1 MHPVITQGNWLKKL
15 ATTNAMTDN
24 PLGNQTEHPKKYRP
38 DVLYPIPRWAS
49 RSLLDIDKKVLM
61 YGLDH
66 WQAYE
71 LSWLDDKG
79 KPEVAIGEFFFN
91 SDSENIIESK
101 SLKLYLNSLNQE
113 SYKSI
118 EVVRS
123 MVERDLSNLS
133 KSEVKVV
140 FHSLDETE
148 DDAMAVRAGRSI
160 DYNKVVLAVAQSD
173 SALLKVEETDAE
185 DEVLYSDL
193 FRSNCPVTGQPDWAS
208 IELRYTGRKIN
219 ESSLL
224 SYLISFR
231 EHQGY
236 HEECAE
242 RIFRDIILR
251 CKPSELRIGM
261 NFLRRGGLDINVYRS
276 TAPVTS
282 DSVNSRLIR
291 Q

>member
-1 MHPVITQGNWLKKL
+1 
-15 ATTNAMTDN
+15 MTDN
-24 PLGNQTEHPKKYRP
+24 PLGSHTEHPKKYQP

-49 RSLLDIDKKVLM
+49 RSLLDIDKKIRM
-61 YGLDH
+61 FGLDH

-71 LSWLDDKG
+71 LSWLNSSG
-79 KPEVAIGEFFFN
+79 KPQVAIGEFYFN
-91 SDSENIIESK
+91 CESENIVESK

-113 SYKSI
+113 RYKNTETMRSVI
-118 EVVRS
+118 EQ
-123 MVERDLSNLS
+123 DLSS
-133 KSEVKVV
+133 VSHSEVKVTI
-140 FHSLDETE
+140 HSLDETHNE
-148 DDAMAVRAGRSI
+148 SIGARAGRCI
-160 DYNKVVLAVAQSD
+160 DHIDVELIAQQPDSELLNVV
-173 SALLKVEETDAE
+173 DADAD

-208 IELRYTGRKIN
+208 IEIRYTGMKIS

-224 SYLISFR
+224 KYLISFR
-231 EHQGY
+231 EHQSY
-236 HEECAE
+236 HEDCAE
-242 RIFRDIILR
+242 RIFRDIMLKCR
-251 CKPSELRIGM
+251 PSELRVGM

>member
-1 MHPVITQGNWLKKL
+1 
-15 ATTNAMTDN
+15 MTDN
-24 PLGNQTEHPKKYRP
+24 PLGSQTEHPKKYQP

-49 RSLLDIDKKVLM
+49 RSLLDIDKKIRM
-61 YGLDH
+61 FGLDH

-71 LSWLDDKG
+71 LSWLNSSG
-79 KPEVAIGEFFFN
+79 KPQVAIGEFYFN
-91 SDSENIIESK
+91 SESENIVESK

-113 SYKSI
+113 RYKSRAAVSSLI
-118 EVVRS
+118 QQ
-123 MVERDLSNLS
+123 DLSAVS
-133 KSEVKVV
+133 RSEVKVV
-140 FHSLDETE
+140 IHPLDEIE
-148 DDAMAVRAGRSI
+148 DESFGVRAGRCI
-160 DYNKVVLAVAQSD
+160 DHIEVELTEQQPEAE
-173 SALLKVEETDAE
+173 LLNIIDVDAD

-208 IELRYTGRKIN
+208 IELRYTGKKID
-219 ESSLL
+219 EASLL
-224 SYLISFR
+224 QYLISFR

-242 RIFRDIILR
+242 RIFRDIMLKCR
-251 CKPSELRIGM
+251 PSELRVGM

-282 DSVNSRLIR
+282 DSVSPRLIR

>member
-1 MHPVITQGNWLKKL
+1 
-15 ATTNAMTDN
+15 MTDN
-24 PLGNQTEHPKKYRP
+24 PLGSQSAHPKKYSP

-71 LSWLDDKG
+71 LSWLSTEG
-79 KPEVAIGEFFFN
+79 KPQVAIGEFYFN
-91 SDSENIIESK
+91 SESENLVESK

-113 SYKSI
+113 SYKNT
-118 EVVRS
+118 EAVRS
-123 MVERDLSNLS
+123 LIEQDLSTVS
-133 KSEVKVV
+133 KSEAKVV
-140 FHSLDETE
+140 IHDLDEYE
-148 DDAMAVRAGRSI
+148 DEDMGARAGRSI
-160 DYNKVVLAVAQSD
+160 DHCDVEIATTQSD
-173 SALLKVEETDAE
+173 PELLSLEEGEVD
-185 DEVLYSDL
+185 DEVLFSDL

-219 ESSLL
+219 EPSLL
-224 SYLISFR
+224 SYLVSFR

-242 RIFRDIILR
+242 RIFRDIMLK
-251 CKPSELRIGM
+251 CQPSELRIGM

>member
-1 MHPVITQGNWLKKL
+1 
-15 ATTNAMTDN
+15 MTDN
-24 PLGNQTEHPKKYRP
+24 PLGNQTEHPRKYQP

-49 RSLLDIDKKVLM
+49 RSLLDIDKKILM

-71 LSWLDDKG
+71 ISWLNAKG
-79 KPEVAIGEFFFN
+79 KPQVAIGEFYFN
-91 SDSENIIESK
+91 SESENIVESK

-113 SYKSI
+113 RYQNRETVRALI
-118 EVVRS
+118 EQ
-123 MVERDLSNLS
+123 DLSKIS
-133 KSEVKVV
+133 RSEVKVEL
-140 FHSLDETE
+140 HALDEAGE
-148 DDAMAVRAGRSI
+148 EVSAQRAGRSI
-160 DYNKVVLAVAQSD
+160 DHIDVEADAHQPDEK
-173 SALLKVEETDAE
+173 LLKVAE
-185 DEVLYSDL
+185 AEVDDELLFSDL

-208 IELRYTGRKIN
+208 IELRYTGKKID

-224 SYLISFR
+224 RYFISFR

-242 RIFRDIILR
+242 RIFRDIMLK
-251 CKPSELRIGM
+251 CKPSELRVGM

>member
-1 MHPVITQGNWLKKL
+1 
-15 ATTNAMTDN
+15 MTEN
-24 PLGNQTEHPKKYRP
+24 PLGSQSQHPRKYQP

-71 LSWLDDKG
+71 LSWLNGQG
-79 KPEVAIGEFFFN
+79 KPQVALGEFFFN
-91 SDSENIIESK
+91 SESENIVESK

-113 SYKSI
+113 RYQDAEAVRALI
-118 EVVRS
+118 EQ
-123 MVERDLSNLS
+123 DLSAVS
-133 KSEVKVV
+133 KSEVKVIIN
-140 FHSLDETE
+140 SLDEI
-148 DDAMAVRAGRSI
+148 DDDVLAGRAGRSI
-160 DYNKVVLAVAQSD
+160 DHHEISLATNQAD
-173 SALLKVEETDAE
+173 PELLRTGEGNAD
-185 DEVLYSDL
+185 DELLFSDL

-208 IELRYTGRKIN
+208 IEVRYTGRKID
-219 ESSLL
+219 EASLL
-224 SYLISFR
+224 SYLVSYR

-242 RIFRDIILR
+242 RIFRDLMLR
-251 CKPSELRIGM
+251 CQPTELRIGM

>member
-1 MHPVITQGNWLKKL
+1 
-15 ATTNAMTDN
+15 MTDN
-24 PLGNQTEHPKKYRP
+24 PLGTQTEHPKKYQP
-38 DVLYPIPRWAS
+38 SVLYPIPRWAS
-49 RSLLDIDKKVLM
+49 RSLLDIDKKIRM
-61 YGLDH
+61 FGLDH

-71 LSWLDDKG
+71 LSWLNSSG
-79 KPEVAIGEFFFN
+79 KPQVAIGEFYFN
-91 SDSENIIESK
+91 SESENIVESK

-113 SYKSI
+113 RYKNA

-123 MVERDLSNLS
+123 LIEQDLSRVS
-133 KSEVKVV
+133 RSEVKVV
-140 FHSLDETE
+140 VHSLDDTG
-148 DDAMAVRAGRSI
+148 DDMLGVRAGRSVDHI
-160 DYNKVVLAVAQSD
+160 DVEIGGQTSDAQ
-173 SALLKVEETDAE
+173 LLSTLDVTAD

-208 IELRYTGRKIN
+208 IELRYTGRKID
-219 ESSLL
+219 EASLL
-224 SYLISFR
+224 RYLISFR

-242 RIFRDIILR
+242 RIFRDVLLA
-251 CKPSELRIGM
+251 CQPSELRVGM

-282 DSVNSRLIR
+282 DSVNARLIR

>member
-1 MHPVITQGNWLKKL
+1 
-15 ATTNAMTDN
+15 MTDN
-24 PLGNQTEHPKKYRP
+24 PLGSQTEHPKKYQP

-49 RSLLDIDKKVLM
+49 RSLLDIDKKILM

-71 LSWLDDKG
+71 LSWLNTSG
-79 KPEVAIGEFFFN
+79 KPQVAIAEFFFN
-91 SDSENIIESK
+91 SESENIVESK

-113 SYKSI
+113 RYKSG
-118 EVVRS
+118 EAVRS
-123 MVERDLSNLS
+123 LIEQDLSS
-133 KSEVKVV
+133 VSRSEVKVV
-140 FHSLDETE
+140 IHPLDEIE
-148 DDAMAVRAGRSI
+148 VEASGVRAGRCI
-160 DYNKVVLAVAQSD
+160 DHSAVEIDPQQPNAELLALTEGEAD
-173 SALLKVEETDAE
+173 
-185 DEVLYSDL
+185 DEILYSDL

-208 IELRYTGRKIN
+208 IELRYTGKKID

-224 SYLISFR
+224 EYLISFR

-242 RIFRDIILR
+242 RIFRDIMLT
-251 CKPSELRIGM
+251 CQPSELRVGM

-276 TAPVTS
+276 TEPVTS
-282 DSVNSRLIR
+282 DSVNNRLIR

>member
-1 MHPVITQGNWLKKL
+1 
-15 ATTNAMTDN
+15 MTDN
-24 PLGNQTEHPKKYRP
+24 PLGSQTEHPKKYQP

-49 RSLLDIDKKVLM
+49 RSLLDIEKKVLM

-71 LSWLDDKG
+71 LSWLNVSG
-79 KPEVAIGEFFFN
+79 KPEVAIGEFYFN
-91 SDSENIIESK
+91 SESENIVESK

-113 SYKSI
+113 RYKSA
-118 EVVRS
+118 EAVRS
-123 MVERDLSNLS
+123 IIEQDLSAIS
-133 KSEVKVV
+133 RSEVKVML
-140 FHSLDETE
+140 HALDEIE
-148 DDAMAVRAGRSI
+148 IDPLGGRAGRSI
-160 DYNKVVLAVAQSD
+160 DNLDVEIDCHQPDAQ
-173 SALLKVEETDAE
+173 LLELGTEDVD

-208 IELRYTGRKIN
+208 VELRYTGKKID

-224 SYLISFR
+224 KYLISFR

-242 RIFRDIILR
+242 RIFRDIMLG
-251 CKPSELRIGM
+251 CQPTELRVGM
-261 NFLRRGGLDINVYRS
+261 NFVRRGGLDINVYRA
-276 TAPVTS
+276 TTPVTS